1 MTRTKLTLGKKTI
14 RSIELQVTTIL
25 QSLHRGA
32 IEITKTRPH
41 RTNIGNFAWI
51 TYRTAIDPELTLSCN
66 FALQRVGDCCDVW
79 LDSLPNQFR
88 RIISGD
94 AA

>member
-1 MTRTKLTLGKKTI
+1 MKRTKLYLGKATI
-14 RSIELQVTTIL
+14 CSIEFQVITIL
-25 QSLHRGA
+25 QSLHGGA
-32 IEITKTRPH
+32 IEIRKTRPH
-41 RTNIGNFAWI
+41 RTDIGNFVWI
-51 TYRTAIDPELTLSCN
+51 TYRTAIDPELTLSRN

-88 RIISGD
+88 QIFSGD